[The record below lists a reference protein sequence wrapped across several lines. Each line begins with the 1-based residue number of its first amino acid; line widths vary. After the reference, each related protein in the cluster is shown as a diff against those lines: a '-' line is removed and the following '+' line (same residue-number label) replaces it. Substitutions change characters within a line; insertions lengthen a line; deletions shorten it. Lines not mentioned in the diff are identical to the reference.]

1 MAKEKTEVQEKYSK
15 ERLLNSLKFIENKDL
30 LNALLDN
37 EKEYT
42 IEEVEGKIKG
52 YLKGEVK

>member
-1 MAKEKTEVQEKYSK
+1 LAKEKTEVQEKYSK